1 MQGLI
6 SLLIALS
13 VGAVFVFSGVLLKA
27 LGSSGKSRNPVAGYR
42 TPRSMKSPESWIAA
56 NHYAAKCFTVA
67 GIVIIF
73 SGVCLWWKPL
83 PQSYNEIIILVITIA
98 GIAIS
103 LVATESYL
111 KRHFN
116 RDGRPQTGQP
126 VSDEKPSPRTEAE
139 VKGSGKIPFSRLDY
153 LLEIASL
160 SGIILGIFLLIYF
173 WPQLPEQVPRHFNF
187 QGAVDSWGDKR
198 ITLIFPTLNV
208 LFNISL
214 SVIRFFTPVF
224 FLAQERA
231 EQRTLRLSLDLIA
244 LLKTWTA
251 RFFTC
256 FLWATLEI
264 ALGRTAAL
272 PPLFIPLALGINL
285 AIIAT
290 YTALILREAK
300 SR

>member
-6 SLLIALS
+6 SLLIAIS
-13 VGAVFVFSGVLLKA
+13 VGTVFVFSGVLLKA

-56 NHYAAKCFTVA
+56 NRYAAKCFNAA

-83 PQSYNEIIILVITIA
+83 PQSYNEIVILIITFA

-126 VSDEKPSPRTEAE
+126 VNNEKPSPRIEAE
-139 VKGSGKIPFSRLDY
+139 VKGAGKIPFSRLDY

-160 SGIILGIFLLIYF
+160 SVIVLGIFLLIYF
-173 WPQLPEQVPRHFNF
+173 WPQLPEQVPRHFNL
-187 QGAVDSWGDKR
+187 QGVVDGWGGKGAV
-198 ITLIFPTLNV
+198 LVFPILNV
-208 LFNISL
+208 LLYLSL
-214 SVIRFFTPVF
+214 SLARFFTPLF
-224 FLAQERA
+224 SPARDSA
-231 EQRTLRLSLDLIA
+231 WRRTLRLSLDLIA
-244 LLKTWTA
+244 WLKAWTA
-251 RFFTC
+251 LFFTC

-264 ALGRTAAL
+264 ALGRTAAVS
-272 PPLFIPLALGINL
+272 PLFFPLALGINL